1 MQIHEIKRAHA
12 HKKSKLVAR
21 GGKRGK
27 TAGKGGKGQTARAGH
42 RVRPAMRDI
51 IKKLPKLR
59 GHGKNRSESVFYRGP
74 EAVVN
79 LSALN
84 VFAKGDAVNPATLIA
99 RGLVKE
105 VFGKVPAVK
114 ILGTGEITVALTF
127 TGCTVSEA
135 ASTKIKAAGGTIT
148 ITAKPK
154 PQTEAQLKKI
164 ADKKAKKL
172 EKKSSAKGGSAKGG
186 KKK

>member
-1 MQIHEIKRAHA
+1 MQIHEIRRDHA

-79 LSALN
+79 LHALN
-84 VFAKGDAVNPATLIA
+84 VFSKDDAVNPRSLIA
-99 RGLVKE
+99 KGLIKE
-105 VFGKVPAVK
+105 ILGKTPVVK
-114 ILGTGEITVALTF
+114 ILGTGDISVAITL
-127 TGCTVSEA
+127 TGCETSATAKE
-135 ASTKIKAAGGTIT
+135 KIEKAGGTVSMT
-148 ITAKPK
+148 IKPK
-154 PQTEAQLKKI
+154 PQSDEQLAKI
-164 ADKKAKKL
+164 ASQKAKKL
-172 EKKSSAKGGSAKGG
+172 AKKNKKGG
-186 KKK
+186 KK